1 MSTER
6 GSLLTTK
13 LVMVGV
19 SSAGVEMVVMP
30 PSLLSGILTAVI
42 VRLTLEAAS
51 LVLFVVLWVV
61 TVPPPPDTTEAVVK
75 GSGDEVTV
83 LAVEALLAAAWE
95 RVNMTGD
102 GGFVSRCE
110 NFLRVTWS
118 ESLTNIGRWRHFKR

>member
-1 MSTER
+1 
-6 GSLLTTK
+6 
-13 LVMVGV
+13 MVGV
-19 SSAGVEMVVMP
+19 SRTGVESVVMQ

-42 VRLTLEAAS
+42 VKLTLEAAS

-75 GSGDEVTV
+75 GSGDEVT
-83 LAVEALLAAAWE
+83 LFAVEVALAAAWE
-95 RVNMTGD
+95 RVNMSGG

-118 ESLTNIGRWRHFKR
+118 DSLTNIRRWRHFKR